1 MWFEFVIIIGV
12 FTIEVVLFFGL
23 IFFAGVIVVV
33 VALAALLTI
42 FVVGGFA
49 FVEVVFLA
57 FVMMEVLWVFE
68 LVLGLLYF

>member
-23 IFFAGVIVVV
+23 IFFAGVVVVV
-33 VALAALLTI
+33 VALAALLSI

-57 FVMMEVLWVFE
+57 FGVMEVLWVFE
-68 LVLGLLYF
+68 LVLVLLYF